1 MNKIVLRLGVLVMKR
16 YINKYSYKSKKIIG
30 ITLGIIGFIILVS
43 VMPIELLLSL
53 IGIGLLIMGY
63 LLLRIK

>member
-1 MNKIVLRLGVLVMKR
+1 MKR